1 MNMPNTGQMKEYLK
15 KYLNWKQIIRIEK
28 IPKRFKY
35 TDRRFEIISCTTKI
49 KPEVYR
55 LFGT

>member
-1 MNMPNTGQMKEYLK
+1 MPNTEQMKEYLK

-35 TDRRFEIISCTTKI
+35 TDRRFEIISCTTKF